1 MAAYLKKARTNI
13 KSAQILMGNGLPV
26 SSAHPAY
33 YSAFLLL
40 KYVLAH
46 FGSINYTQQDALTN
60 SKDSHTAIS
69 NRALPLVASKDPNA
83 GNDYFERYNKLKM
96 IRKKA
101 DYKPVEMKKLL
112 LQENLKDAEAFL
124 SGIESHFNL

>member
-1 MAAYLKKARTNI
+1 MAAYLNKARTNI
-13 KSAQILMGNGLPV
+13 KSAQILMNKGLAIP
-26 SSAHPAY
+26 SAHPAY

-46 FGSINYTQQDALTN
+46 YGSINYTQQEALSN

-69 NRALPLVASKDPNA
+69 KRALPILVSRDPDA

-101 DYKPVEMKKLL
+101 DYKPVEMKDIL
-112 LQENLKDAEAFL
+112 LQANLKDAEAFL
-124 SGIESHFNL
+124 SDFESHFNL